1 MGLFNRRPVSGR
13 FRCGAR
19 PRVESH
25 GRVESRLGLESLE
38 GRIVLAAGIS
48 FDAKQG
54 VLSLLGTERNDVAT
68 ISIQGTKVVADLKTP
83 SATYRKL
90 FTASAVKTITF
101 TALGGDDSFTNNSG
115 IASKVDGGK
124 GSDTLVGGD
133 GKDQLIGGDG
143 NDQLFGR
150 GGDDTLTGLAGDDSI
165 EGGDGKDTAGGGP
178 GIDTILGG
186 LGDDT
191 LSGGDDGDLLDGGDG
206 NDYVGGGKG
215 DDQLYGN
222 LGNDKLVG
230 SQGDDKL
237 WGGAGND
244 ILDAGPD
251 IDVLDGD
258 DGDDRLFGGDGMD
271 HLLAGPGS
279 DWLDGGGGDDNV
291 DGEAGDD
298 LQYGGSGNDLVDGGS
313 GNDVLHGGIGNDQL
327 VGGFGNDTLYGE
339 TGDDQ
344 LDGNDGDDRIHGGSG
359 NDDNFDEERLLDDKA
374 EDAGDNLPS
383 GGNDS
388 VTAGASKSS
397 VGTIRFA
404 ADGSATIVGTSGRR
418 SDKQY
423 FAFTAAASGALAVS
437 VAKDASG
444 RYAELEIEDATASR
458 SLLELRPRSDA
469 TNSGRI
475 SVTKGRRYVFEFRSQ
490 NMDAV
495 AFVSRIAL
503 LS

>member
-1 MGLFNRRPVSGR
+1 MGLFKRRAVSARSASRG
-13 FRCGAR
+13 R
-19 PRVESH
+19 PRVESQL
-25 GRVESRLGLESLE
+25 RVESLE
-38 GRIVLAAGIS
+38 GRIVMAAGIT

-68 ISIQGTKVVADLKTP
+68 ISIQGTNVVADLKTP
-83 SATYRKL
+83 SATYRKVVAAASVKRID
-90 FTASAVKTITF
+90 FTG
-101 TALGGDDSFTNNSG
+101 LGGDDSFTNKSA
-115 IASKVDGGK
+115 IPSKADGGK

-133 GKDQLIGGDG
+133 GKDELLGGDG
-143 NDQLFGR
+143 NDQLYGR
-150 GGDDTLTGLAGDDSI
+150 GGDDTLTGLTGDDWI

-178 GIDTILGG
+178 GIDTLLGG
-186 LGDDT
+186 AGDDS

-206 NDYVGGGKG
+206 NDYVGGAKG
-215 DDQLYGN
+215 DDQLYGG

-244 ILDAGPD
+244 TLDAGPD

-258 DGDDRLFGGDGMD
+258 DGDDRLFGGDGVD
-271 HLLAGPGS
+271 HLLAGPGN
-279 DWLDGGGGDDNV
+279 DWLDGGAGDDNV

-313 GNDVLHGGIGNDQL
+313 GNDVIHGGIGNDQL

-339 TGDDQ
+339 AGDDQ
-344 LDGNDGDDRIHGGSG
+344 LDGNDGDDRINGGSG
-359 NDDNFDEERLLDDKA
+359 NDDNFDEERLLDNGA

-383 GGNDS
+383 GGNVS
-388 VTAGASKSS
+388 ATAGAEKAS

-404 ADGSATIVGTSGRR
+404 ADGTATILGTSGRR

-423 FAFTAAASGALAVS
+423 FAFTAAANGALAVS

-458 SLLELRPRSDA
+458 SLLELRPRSVA
-469 TNSGRI
+469 TSSGRI
-475 SVTKGRRYVFEFRSQ
+475 SVTKGNRYVFEFRSQ

-495 AFVSRIAL
+495 AFVSRLQL

>member
-1 MGLFNRRPVSGR
+1 MGLFNRRTASGR
-13 FRCGAR
+13 FRCWAR
-19 PRVESH
+19 PRVESRL
-25 GRVESRLGLESLE
+25 RVETLE

-54 VLSLLGTERNDVAT
+54 LLSLLGTERNDVAT

-90 FTASAVKTITF
+90 FTATAVKTITF

-115 IASKVDGGK
+115 IASKADGGK
-124 GSDTLVGGD
+124 GSDTLIGGD

-150 GGDDTLTGLAGDDSI
+150 GGNDTLTGLAGDDWI

-186 LGDDT
+186 LGDDS

-222 LGNDKLVG
+222 IGDDKLVG

-237 WGGAGND
+237 WGGTGND

-418 SDKQY
+418 GDKQY
-423 FAFTAAASGALAVS
+423 FAFTAAASGTLAVS

-475 SVTKGRRYVFEFRSQ
+475 SVVKGRRYVLELRSQ
-490 NMDAV
+490 DMDAV
-495 AFVSRIAL
+495 AFVSRLQL